1 MSAGPDAPG
10 NVRIGGPGQGPEAAK
25 EQVRPAAR
33 GLRRGVLVLL
43 LAAALALPAVVPG
56 PALCASGTGTMA
68 QDVFDS
74 VTKSPA
80 SRQNAAKASA
90 SQTGPVAPTQPKAP
104 VVPGAPA
111 QGFGSSQPFLPQ
123 QGTQPRHIQ
132 TPPQPQ
138 ASQPRQQLLTL
149 NMDGV
154 ERRAILLAPK
164 AAPKKGRAAQKLPLI
179 VFLHGAGGSAS
190 QAMRQTGLAERAA
203 SAGFLAVFPEGLGP
217 EGGQTWNAW
226 MCCGYARDQ
235 KIDDVGFLSAL
246 IARLRGDFGADPRR
260 VYLAGFSNGAMLAS
274 RFVLERPGVAAALVS
289 VAGYLPCD
297 AERPSANLP
306 VLVIHG
312 SRDAV
317 ARFGPTEAHPATGRY
332 CEDYPARAQVDFW
345 VRGMGLS
352 PKASVQES
360 RKSPLRVEDY
370 GPAKKGGRGSVR
382 FVIVQGGGHAW
393 PGGARERYRYCDL
406 PTDGVDATGLVLD
419 FCRRQPGSAPQ
430 AQDRAASP
438 ASPASPARKKPRS

>member
-1 MSAGPDAPG
+1 
-10 NVRIGGPGQGPEAAK
+10 
-25 EQVRPAAR
+25 
-33 GLRRGVLVLL
+33 
-43 LAAALALPAVVPG
+43 
-56 PALCASGTGTMA
+56 MA
-68 QDVFDS
+68 QDAFDS

-80 SRQNAAKASA
+80 SRRNAAKATG
-90 SQTGPVAPTQPKAP
+90 SQSGPVAPSQPKAP
-104 VVPGAPA
+104 VVPGA
-111 QGFGSSQPFLPQ
+111 SSSNGEAQPFLLQ
-123 QGTQPRHIQ
+123 QNTQPRHIQ
-132 TPPQPQ
+132 PKRQPQ
-138 ASQPRQQLLTL
+138 ASQTRQQMLTL

-154 ERRAILLAPK
+154 ERRAILLAPQSAAK
-164 AAPKKGRAAQKLPLI
+164 TAAPKKNRPAQKLPLI
-179 VFLHGAGGSAS
+179 IFLHGAGGSAS
-190 QAMRQTGLAERAA
+190 QAMRQTGLGERAA
-203 SAGFLAVFPEGLGP
+203 AAGFLAVFPEGLGP

-274 RFVLERPGVAAALVS
+274 RYALERPGAAAALIS

-297 AERPSANLP
+297 AERPSENLP

-312 SRDAV
+312 SRDGV

-345 VRGMGLS
+345 VRGMNLS
-352 PKASVQES
+352 PKAQVQES

-370 GPAKKGGRGSVR
+370 GPAQRGGRGSVR

-393 PGGARERYRYCDL
+393 PGGARERYRYCDA
-406 PTDGVDATGLVLD
+406 PMAGVDATGMVLD
-419 FCRRQPGSAPQ
+419 FCRRQPSGVPQ
-430 AQDRAASP
+430 AQDSAAASVKKKK
-438 ASPASPARKKPRS
+438 ARP